1 MLIIQIALGI
11 LLGFFLIAFLVSE
24 EAKVIIL
31 VAITVIVIYF
41 ILAFI
46 FEKLEA
52 PARKRN
58 YEESWKRF
66 NEQRRK

>member
-11 LLGFFLIAFLVSE
+11 VLAFFLIAFILSDL
-24 EAKVIIL
+24 AKWIVTGIIVIAVVYCIL
-31 VAITVIVIYF
+31 VF
-41 ILAFI
+41 L

-52 PARKRN
+52 PARKRE

-66 NEQRRK
+66 NEQRQK